1 FGMHPSVSAMI
12 VAIERERH
20 AEELF
25 LRLFRCLERMALDQF
40 GVRLAFPAI
49 ECVRALAAL
58 EFAREH
64 VPADAIARRQLV
76 KIRMPADLFH
86 AMVEYRPSRSARGC
100 QQGRHYRHQHEVKRA
115 EKNNMSEI
123 PVKSIIPRQHD

>member
-1 FGMHPSVSAMI
+1 MSAMI
-12 VAIERERH
+12 VAIERECH
-20 AEELF
+20 AKEILF
-25 LRLFRCLERMALDQF
+25 RLFRRFERMALDQF

-76 KIRMPADLFH
+76 KIRMPADLFDT
-86 AMVEYRPSRSARGC
+86 MVE
-100 QQGRHYRHQHEVKRA
+100 
-115 EKNNMSEI
+115 
-123 PVKSIIPRQHD
+123 